1 MSQGI
6 IRFAEYRA
14 FDEQRIEASNAMMG
28 LLAGA
33 QLASH
38 LLQLTDGSDTLLP
51 EVFPRVAHIRRFNLR
66 TQAAKEILQAA
77 DTYLGAMSVPY
88 ALALHEDFLKTC
100 AGLLTRDGKMTM
112 PSRPALAQLH
122 DLIETATGATFKPSS
137 IIQIDTLRLMRNCT
151 IHSGGRASQ
160 ALIDHIGCW
169 TPMVEANWAR
179 LTKQTLTDISLGD
192 RIEFG
197 HAELILT
204 LAVTKALARQANII
218 LRDSLSRE
226 LWAQLVVEDVQAEEH
241 SSLNKRQLERK
252 VHGMSRR
259 HYAALRLSA
268 DELGAAMA

>member
-51 EVFPRVAHIRRFNLR
+51 EVFPRVPHIRRFNLR

-88 ALALHEDFLKTC
+88 ALALHEDFLKSCTS
-100 AGLLTRDGKMTM
+100 LLARDGQIAA
-112 PSRPALAQLH
+112 PSRPVLAQLH
-122 DLIETATGATFKPSS
+122 DLIETATGATFKPNS

-151 IHSGGRASQ
+151 IHSGSRASQ
-160 ALIDHIGCW
+160 ALVDQVGRW
-169 TPMVEANWAR
+169 TPTVEANWAR
-179 LTKQTLTDISLGD
+179 LTNQTLTGISVGD

-226 LWAQLVVEDVQAEEH
+226 LWAQLVVEDVHVEERQPM
-241 SSLNKRQLERK
+241 NKHQLERK
-252 VHGMSRR
+252 VQGMARR
-259 HYAALRLSA
+259 HYAALHLTA